1 MTSATPEPP
10 TPTDDQLAFVEDFA
24 LVLEQ
29 MGLVRMVGRT
39 VGWLLVC
46 EPAQQ
51 TFNQIAEA
59 LRASKGSISSALKT
73 LTTMRWVDKTTR
85 PGDRRDYYT
94 IRPGILPELSRQ
106 QSTMYDSIT
115 ATTARGLALFPD
127 PEGWRPPGYVICTT
141 SWCGWGKSFRPCWI
155 GGKPNT
161 AGDSCGPSA
170 GFKHRPRRR
179 STNGRWPARNLPG
192 AHADIRSDR

>member
-127 PEGWRPPGYVICTT
+127 PEGVAAARVRDMHDFMVWM
-141 SWCGWGKSFRPCWI
+141 GKELPALLDRWE
-155 GGKPNT
+155 
-161 AGDSCGPSA
+161 AE
-170 GFKHRPRRR
+170 H
-179 STNGRWPARNLPG
+179 GR
-192 AHADIRSDR
+192 